1 MKMKLKMKIMTD
13 ADGTMNAPPRRHI
26 TRRFKMKLALALML
40 MTTALGPG
48 TVALAAAPGRNLM
61 PAPKVVGQSADQAPD
76 SMLILIDDD
85 GDDDDEDGG
94 WRSSSDDEDEDE
106 DDDDDDDDDDCEGE
120 DDEDNCAS
128 ATTGNASKAGTVAP
142 PRNGLFTT
150 GTAPVVKSN

>member
-85 GDDDDEDGG
+85 GDDDDEEGG
-94 WRSSSDDEDEDE
+94 RLSSSDDEDE
-106 DDDDDDDDDDCEGE
+106 DDDDDCEGE
-120 DDEDNCAS
+120 DDEDDCAS
-128 ATTGNASKAGTVAP
+128 ATTGNASKAGIVAP
-142 PRNGLFTT
+142 PRNGLFTD
-150 GTAPVVKSN
+150 GTAPVLKSN

>member
-85 GDDDDEDGG
+85 GDDDEGKGG
-94 WRSSSDDEDEDE
+94 RLSSSDDE
-106 DDDDDDDDDDCEGE
+106 DDDDDDCEGE

-150 GTAPVVKSN
+150 GTAPVVESN

>member
-1 MKMKLKMKIMTD
+1 MKMKMKIRTD

-85 GDDDDEDGG
+85 GDDDEGKGG
-94 WRSSSDDEDEDE
+94 RLSSSDDE
-106 DDDDDDDDDDCEGE
+106 DDDDDDCEGE

-128 ATTGNASKAGTVAP
+128 ATTGNASRAGTVAP

>member
-85 GDDDDEDGG
+85 GDDDEGKGG
-94 WRSSSDDEDEDE
+94 RLSSSDDE
-106 DDDDDDDDDDCEGE
+106 DDDDDDCEGE

-128 ATTGNASKAGTVAP
+128 ATTGTASKAGTVAP

>member
-1 MKMKLKMKIMTD
+1 MKLKMKIMTD

-85 GDDDDEDGG
+85 GDDDDEEGG
-94 WRSSSDDEDEDE
+94 RLSSSDDEDE
-106 DDDDDDDDDDCEGE
+106 DDDDDCEGE
-120 DDEDNCAS
+120 DDEDDCAS
-128 ATTGNASKAGTVAP
+128 ATTGNASKAGIVAP
-142 PRNGLFTT
+142 PRNGLFTD
-150 GTAPVVKSN
+150 GTAPVLKSN

>member
-1 MKMKLKMKIMTD
+1 MKMTLKMKIMTD
-13 ADGTMNAPPRRHI
+13 ADGTMDAPSRRHT
-26 TRRFKMKLALALML
+26 TRRFRMKLALALML
-40 MTTALGPG
+40 MTTALGTG

-85 GDDDDEDGG
+85 GDDDEGKGG
-94 WRSSSDDEDEDE
+94 RLSSSDDE
-106 DDDDDDDDDDCEGE
+106 DDDDDDCEGE

>member
-76 SMLILIDDD
+76 SMLIQIDDD
-85 GDDDDEDGG
+85 GDDDEGKGG
-94 WRSSSDDEDEDE
+94 RLSSSDDE
-106 DDDDDDDDDDCEGE
+106 DDDDDDCEGE

>member
-1 MKMKLKMKIMTD
+1 MKMKMKIRTD

-85 GDDDDEDGG
+85 GDDDEGKGG
-94 WRSSSDDEDEDE
+94 RLSSSDDE
-106 DDDDDDDDDDCEGE
+106 DDDDDDCEGE

>member
-13 ADGTMNAPPRRHI
+13 ADGTMDAPSRRHT
-26 TRRFKMKLALALML
+26 TRRPKMKLALALML

-48 TVALAAAPGRNLM
+48 TVAHAAAPGRNLM
-61 PAPKVVGQSADQAPD
+61 PAPELVGQSAGQAPD

-85 GDDDDEDGG
+85 GDDDDEEGG
-94 WRSSSDDEDEDE
+94 RLSSSDDG
-106 DDDDDDDDDDCEGE
+106 DDDDDDCEGE

-128 ATTGNASKAGTVAP
+128 ATTGNASKAGIVAP
-142 PRNGLFTT
+142 PRNGLFTD

>member
-1 MKMKLKMKIMTD
+1 MKMKMKIMTD

-85 GDDDDEDGG
+85 GDDDEGKGG
-94 WRSSSDDEDEDE
+94 RLSSSDDE
-106 DDDDDDDDDDCEGE
+106 DDDDDDCEGE

-128 ATTGNASKAGTVAP
+128 ATTGTASKAGTVAP

>member
-1 MKMKLKMKIMTD
+1 MKLKMKIMTD

-85 GDDDDEDGG
+85 GDDDDEEGG
-94 WRSSSDDEDEDE
+94 RLSSSDDE
-106 DDDDDDDDDDCEGE
+106 DDDDDDDDCEGE

-142 PRNGLFTT
+142 PRNGLFTD